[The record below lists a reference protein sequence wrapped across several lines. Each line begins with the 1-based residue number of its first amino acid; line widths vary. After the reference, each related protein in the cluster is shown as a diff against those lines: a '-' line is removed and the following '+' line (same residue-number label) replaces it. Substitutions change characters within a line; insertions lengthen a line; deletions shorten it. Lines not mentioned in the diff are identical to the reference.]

1 MLNPSAAGSNG
12 AALTDMTLDEL
23 KALLSALQQERSKL
37 EADAKAAGMTADEI
51 KQYPSNAALQQAV
64 NEKQKA
70 QRSALIEEILKM
82 EGAPARAELES
93 KSLDELKA
101 IKAQLTEQAA
111 QRNALIAEIKNY
123 DSDFTGEGKSLADL
137 QAHLDSLK
145 AAAEQKQKDA
155 LIAQIQ
161 ALNPTYNPDGKT
173 LEELQADLAALQA
186 AQSSSGEGETE
197 TPSAPSAPSPTTP

>member
-1 MLNPSAAGSNG
+1 
-12 AALTDMTLDEL
+12 
-23 KALLSALQQERSKL
+23 
-37 EADAKAAGMTADEI
+37 MTADEI

-101 IKAQLTEQAA
+101 IKAQLTEQAS
-111 QRNALIAEIKNY
+111 QRAALIAEIQKY
-123 DSDFTGEGKSLADL
+123 EPAFTGEGKSLAEL

-161 ALNPTYNPDGKT
+161 ALNPNYNPDGKT
-173 LEELQADLAALQA
+173 LEQLQADLAALQA
-186 AQSSSGEGETE
+186 AQSSGGEGETE
-197 TPSAPSAPSPTTP
+197 TASDPSAPSDPSPTTP